1 MSAFA
6 LNQVNSGIPEGGL
19 VPKSYYMSPQDFEK
33 DQSPGPHL
41 TDSSCYQSIS
51 LNKSQVRHSTKQMA
65 RLVIITR
72 GEQNSSL
79 RHKQTCRLCTF
90 PIKFT
95 LEILFAQ

>member
-1 MSAFA
+1 MLHSL

-51 LNKSQVRHSTKQMA
+51 LNKSQVIHSTKQMA
-65 RLVIITR
+65 CYFNTGVTEFLT
-72 GEQNSSL
+72 ET
-79 RHKQTCRLCTF
+79 QTNL
-90 PIKFT
+90 
-95 LEILFAQ
+95 